1 MGVKDVKAGRRRGV
15 SDGRR
20 GERVVNVLFGVEVSF
35 RSKVGARIGVR
46 ESVPRSGRDG
56 FGEDR
61 SREAC
66 EGLHLGDGAAG
77 LAECRLLMVGLGV
90 GDVWS

>member
-35 RSKVGARIGVR
+35 RSKVGARIGVGGKR
-46 ESVPRSGRDG
+46 TEWWQRWIWLGRVA
-56 FGEDR
+56 R
-61 SREAC
+61 
-66 EGLHLGDGAAG
+66 
-77 LAECRLLMVGLGV
+77 GV
-90 GDVWS
+90 